1 MLSLV
6 DTNQETRVLSPLP
19 VSKAASQ
26 RDLSVVST
34 SEPHM
39 HAESAVHFKLPVT
52 QAEAALRNLFTGKA
66 ATPRKASNDVTKATN
81 APAQNKEKTSWLQDT
96 APEAPAPSPDQ
107 SRPSAVSWLQD
118 EPKHTVST
126 ARAQSAKPTWLG
138 ADDTAHTLITP
149 TATSA
154 VPAARTSAHAR
165 TDAASPL
172 SSESARQTR
181 AFSAQTR
188 DAVAVSKH
196 TGSSSG
202 WTIPKSRRDNERL
215 LEDLVMEQYR
225 SILGA
230 AQVRLSR
237 LSFYHAQANILIF
250 DLYQTQDSAARTAP
264 SPKPDTNIST
274 VRANP
279 AQTTSA
285 TLNDLIGGADSHFD
299 LASSLKAEQKYPLK
313 KVGLDKEE
321 SRPRA
326 GSAAVA
332 RVTVNTEV
340 EGPPVD
346 PLMQSF
352 ITPNLPTGL
361 RVLVGLLSSESC
373 VTGRNLVISITSTW
387 GDKHYVGLTGIEVH
401 QF

>member
-1 MLSLV
+1 MWNYNRPNCTTLGVCDMAVDINSNRIWHSTVRQAPGVKNKDFSEDIRVHATSSAASSAKPTRVAANSIIAHEPASISSQPERYQTSSLSLSTFDVPRRSTSMLSLV

-138 ADDTAHTLITP
+138 ADDTAHTPITP

-250 DLYQTQDSAARTAP
+250 D
-264 SPKPDTNIST
+264 
-274 VRANP
+274 
-279 AQTTSA
+279 
-285 TLNDLIGGADSHFD
+285 F
-299 LASSLKAEQKYPLK
+299 
-313 KVGLDKEE
+313 
-321 SRPRA
+321 
-326 GSAAVA
+326 
-332 RVTVNTEV
+332 
-340 EGPPVD
+340 
-346 PLMQSF
+346 
-352 ITPNLPTGL
+352 
-361 RVLVGLLSSESC
+361 
-373 VTGRNLVISITSTW
+373 
-387 GDKHYVGLTGIEVH
+387 
-401 QF
+401 